1 MNGKADSMSG
11 KPSDRI
17 VQLQVGERHFT
28 TYRSTLIEE
37 STYFESLLS
46 GRWNTAREDG
56 SYFVDADPDLFV
68 HILRYLRRRVL
79 PVFYNLQKGH
89 DYALYSALLKDVR
102 FFGISAL
109 ETYLAERKYI
119 DRVKVCRWVADTGD
133 GSLHARDDSS
143 LSVEYHTHWVN
154 LGEVYVCPRRLA
166 AHRGHSEKCGRRCDN
181 ARADG
186 MYTYEE
192 EHGVRVFAV
201 YTRVT
206 IAE

>member
-1 MNGKADSMSG
+1 MSG
-11 KPSDRI
+11 KPSDCI

-28 TYRSTLIEE
+28 TSRSTLIEE

-79 PVFYNLQKGH
+79 P
-89 DYALYSALLKDVR
+89 DVR

-109 ETYLAERKYI
+109 ETYLAERNYI

-133 GSLHARDDSS
+133 GSLHTRDDSS

-166 AHRGHSEKCGRRCDN
+166 AHRGHSEKCGRRCDS
-181 ARADG
+181 AKADG